1 MKLKKVVALGLTM
14 VILGGTTVFAST
26 PAEIY
31 SEVTGVT
38 VEEAYE
44 ARQNGETFGKLADDK
59 GLFEEFQQEMLED
72 KKVFIEEKVSDGTLT
87 REKADEFIKTLEERI
102 ENCDP
107 QNPQRQGQRMGIGFG
122 KEKGNRM
129 GGRRASGNFQDGLG
143 KRGNGNFQGRSGAN
157 CILQSEGTVQ

>member
-1 MKLKKVVALGLTM
+1 MKIKKVVALGLTM
-14 VILGGTTVFAST
+14 AILGGTAVFAST

-38 VEEAYE
+38 VEKAYE

-59 GLFEEFQQEMLED
+59 GLFEEFQQKMLAD
-72 KKVFIEEKVSDGTLT
+72 KKAFIEDKVSDRTLT

-122 KEKGNRM
+122 KGNRM
-129 GGRRASGNFQDGLG
+129 GGRGANGNSQGGLG
-143 KRGNGNFQGRSGAN
+143 RKGNGNLQGRSGAN
-157 CILQSEGTVQ
+157 CILQSEGVTQ